1 MSRILVSACLLGAPV
16 RYDGRAKTLSGT
28 LLDTW
33 RAEGRLVP
41 LCPEVSAGLAT
52 PRRPAEIE
60 PGATAAEVLDGKA
73 RVLTDTGEDVTAF
86 FTDGAQIALD
96 TARARDCRVA
106 LLTDASPSCGSRWI
120 YSGHHDGTRLAG
132 RGVVSELL
140 ERHGIRV
147 FSPRDIAALA
157 SLLA

>member
-16 RYDGRAKTLSGT
+16 RYDGRAKTLSGS
-28 LLDTW
+28 LIENW
-33 RAEGRLVP
+33 RATDRLVS

-60 PGATAAEVLDGKA
+60 PGASAAEVLDGTA
-73 RVLTDTGEDVTAF
+73 RVLTDTGEDVTAYF
-86 FTDGAQIALD
+86 VRGAQIALD
-96 TARARDCRVA
+96 TAKARDCHVA
-106 LLTDASPSCGSRWI
+106 LLTDASPSCGSRWV
-120 YSGHHDGTRLAG
+120 YSGHHDGSRQTG

-140 ERHGIRV
+140 ERNGIRV

-157 SLLA
+157 SALA